1 MGSSVLPTDLLSSF
15 AGGPKQPEGP
25 PPEDVQRR
33 AAKRRREH
41 DDTDERM
48 AWSDKVPA
56 PSGWLEKAAA
66 LANAVELGHWRDV
79 HNLGRGAQVPRPVR
93 ARHPQGQGE
102 SLEASLWL
110 RRACSHRVGHHYFH
124 LAATSY
130 WLDY

>member
-1 MGSSVLPTDLLSSF
+1 MRHAQVVGSSVLPTELLSSL

-41 DDTDERM
+41 DDTDEGM

-79 HNLGRGAQVPRPVR
+79 HNWVEEFKYNDQFER
-93 ARHPQGQGE
+93 AI
-102 SLEASLWL
+102 
-110 RRACSHRVGHHYFH
+110 RRAKVNRWKPRWG
-124 LAATSY
+124 
-130 WLDY
+130 